1 MLMEQWAHRFFELS
15 TELFAVLGSQ
25 GRILEAN
32 PAWNVTVGWS
42 PTELRL
48 EGYRGF
54 IHPEDLAQ
62 VDSRLESL
70 ARRMGTTRFSCR
82 WRCRD
87 GTWAWLVWSVA
98 CSAVGGPLYCTV
110 RRLESPPA
118 LEPGP
123 TTSEPGGPLPPW
135 AMSDSLPLGLYVV
148 EVRTGA
154 VLYANRRFCQLWGIE
169 SLESAIRKGQV
180 THEDVLGHCLRA
192 GEAAS
197 VLRLVSP
204 TEADTPPPL
213 HADEAQLTNGRTLR
227 RLSTPMGASGDE
239 SRYRLFA
246 FEDVTERKRTEE
258 ALHRS
263 EESFRKLIETAP
275 EVIFVHRDQRFVY
288 VNPTLLRALRY
299 EHASE
304 LIGRS
309 IWTIVHPDDLDMVR
323 QRVHAV
329 VARGELAPL
338 REIRYLRRDGT
349 WFDAESAGLPV
360 DFDGVGAVVVM
371 ARDITERK
379 RMQAQL
385 LQSDRMVLA
394 GTLAAG
400 VGHEINN
407 PLTYVMAN
415 LESALD
421 AMHRLGGE
429 LGRMLPDGALAP
441 SWSMTL
447 KDTVELLK
455 EAHEGAT
462 RVRNIVRDLKYI
474 SRQDEER
481 RELLDV
487 RESLEFSLKLA
498 SSELRPRAQVIKKYE
513 DVPLVHADASRLG
526 QVFLNL
532 VVNAA
537 QAIPEGDPTNQHVT
551 LWVRPGPH
559 GGVAVDV
566 SDSGSGM
573 PPSVLARIFDPFF
586 TTKAVG
592 SGTGLGLSI
601 CHGIMR
607 GLGGDITVRSEP
619 GHGTTF
625 TVLLP
630 PAPADAAPR
639 EVPVLLPP
647 SSERAGRMLVIDDEP
662 AVGRSLARIIG
673 KRHQVTVV
681 SSGEEALAKLD
692 SGAPFDAIFCDLMM
706 PGITGMDVYERV
718 REREPGLSLRF
729 IFITGGSYTARA
741 RQFLERIPNPRIEK
755 PFDAQMI
762 QQLVGE
768 VLAVGVDGDVSG
780 LE

>member
-1 MLMEQWAHRFFELS
+1 MLMESWAHRFFELS
-15 TELFAVLGSQ
+15 TELFVVLGAH

-32 PAWNVTVGWS
+32 PAWETTVGWA
-42 PTELRL
+42 PADLQH
-48 EGYRGF
+48 EGYRSF
-54 IHPEDLAQ
+54 IHPEDLAT
-62 VDSRLESL
+62 VEARLEAL
-70 ARRMGTTRFSCR
+70 LRVPGDTRLSFR

-87 GTWAWLVWSVA
+87 GTWAWLAWSVTGT
-98 CSAVGGPLYCTV
+98 SVGGPLCCTG
-110 RRLESPPA
+110 RRMESAPVLDKLRA
-118 LEPGP
+118 GGDVVEP
-123 TTSEPGGPLPPW
+123 LMPPW

-148 EVRTGA
+148 DVRTGT

-169 SLESAIRKGQV
+169 AMEESLRRG
-180 THEDVLGHCLRA
+180 VLSHGEVLEACLGA
-192 GEAAS
+192 GEAAHF
-197 VLRLVSP
+197 LRLHP
-204 TEADTPPPL
+204 RDEDGLPPQG
-213 HADEAQLTNGRTLR
+213 DEAVLASGRTLR
-227 RLSTPMGASGDE
+227 RLSTPMGTRGDAS
-239 SRYRLFA
+239 RFRLFA

-263 EESFRKLIETAP
+263 EQSFRKLIEAAP
-275 EVIFVHRDQRFVY
+275 EVIFVHREQRFIY
-288 VNPTLLRALRY
+288 VNPTMLKTLRY

-309 IWTIVHPDDLDMVR
+309 IWSIVHPDDLDLVR

-407 PLTYVMAN
+407 PLTYVLAN
-415 LESALD
+415 LDSAMESI
-421 AMHRLGGE
+421 HRLGGE
-429 LGRMLPDGALAP
+429 LGRTLPDGVIAP
-441 SWSMTL
+441 NWSVSL
-447 KDTVELLK
+447 KETGDLLR

-474 SRQDEER
+474 SRQEEER

-498 SSELRPRAQVIKKYE
+498 SSELKPRAHVLKQYE
-513 DVPLVHADASRLG
+513 PVPPVYADASRLG

-537 QAIPEGDPTNQHVT
+537 QAIPEGDPARHRVT
-551 LWVRPGPH
+551 LWVRPTPE

-566 SDSGSGM
+566 SDTGAGM
-573 PPSVLARIFDPFF
+573 HPSIMARIFDPFF
-586 TTKAVG
+586 TTKSVG
-592 SGTGLGLSI
+592 VGTGLGLSI
-601 CHGIMR
+601 CHGIIR

-619 GHGTTF
+619 GQGTTF
-625 TVLLP
+625 TVTLP
-630 PAPADAAPR
+630 PAPPDAPVREAPPA
-639 EVPVLLPP
+639 PVP
-647 SSERAGRMLVIDDEP
+647 SSERSGRMLVIDDEP

-673 KRHQVTVV
+673 KRHHVTVV
-681 SSGEEALAKLD
+681 SSGEEALVKLA
-692 SGAPFDAIFCDLMM
+692 SGAEFDAIFCDLMM
-706 PGITGMDVYERV
+706 PGVTGMDVYERV

-741 RQFLERIPNPRIEK
+741 RQFLERVPNPRIEK

-768 VLAVGVDGDVSG
+768 VLAVESTDTPPA
-780 LE
+780 

>member
-1 MLMEQWAHRFFELS
+1 MEQWAHRFFELS
-15 TELFAVLGSQ
+15 TELFVVLGAQ
-25 GRILEAN
+25 GRVLEAN
-32 PAWNVTVGWS
+32 PAWTVTMGWS

-48 EGYRGF
+48 KGYRGF
-54 IHPEDLAQ
+54 VHPEDLESVEA
-62 VDSRLESL
+62 RLEL
-70 ARRMGTTRFSCR
+70 LTRTPGTTRFSCR
-82 WRCRD
+82 WRRRD
-87 GTWAWLVWSVA
+87 GTWAWLIWSA
-98 CSAVGGPLYCTV
+98 ASAAEGGPLYCTV
-110 RRLESPPA
+110 RRMESPPA
-118 LEPGP
+118 LERVEAARGTDESGAVPSW
-123 TTSEPGGPLPPW
+123 TL
-135 AMSDSLPLGLYVV
+135 SDGLPLGLYVV
-148 EVRTGA
+148 EVSSGT
-154 VLYANRRFCQLWGIE
+154 VLYANHRFCQLWGIE
-169 SLESAIRKGQV
+169 PLEGAIRKGQV
-180 THEDVLGHCLRA
+180 SHEDVVDHCLHS
-192 GEAAS
+192 GEAANF
-197 VLRLVSP
+197 LRLSP
-204 TEADTPPPL
+204 CAGLDGVPL
-213 HADEAQLTNGRTLR
+213 HGDEAVLASGRTLR
-227 RLSTPMGASGDE
+227 RLCSTMGASGDA

-263 EESFRKLIETAP
+263 EQSFRKLIETAP
-275 EVIFVHRDQRFVY
+275 EAIFVHREQRFIY

-299 EHASE
+299 EHAGE
-304 LIGRS
+304 LIGRP
-309 IWTIVHPDDLDMVR
+309 IWTIVHPDDLDVVR

-329 VARGELAPL
+329 VALGEFAPL
-338 REIRYLRRDGT
+338 REIRYMRRDGT

-360 DFDGVGAVVVM
+360 DFDGERAVVVM

-415 LESALD
+415 LESSMET
-421 AMHRLGGE
+421 MHRLGGE

-441 SWSMTL
+441 NWSLTL

-498 SSELRPRAQVIKKYE
+498 SSELKPRAQVIKRYE
-513 DVPLVHADASRLG
+513 DVPHVHADASRLG

-537 QAIPEGDPTNQHVT
+537 QAIPEGDPNNQHVT
-551 LWVRPGPH
+551 LWVRPGND

-566 SDSGSGM
+566 SDTGSGM
-573 PPSVLARIFDPFF
+573 PSNVLARIFDPFF

-592 SGTGLGLSI
+592 AGTGLGLSI
-601 CHGIMR
+601 CHGIIR
-607 GLGGDITVRSEP
+607 GLGGEITVRSEP
-619 GHGTTF
+619 GRGTTF
-625 TVLLP
+625 TVRLP
-630 PAPADAAPR
+630 PAPADAMPR
-639 EVPVLLPP
+639 EAPPMPAP
-647 SSERAGRMLVIDDEP
+647 SSERSGRLLVIDDEP

-681 SSGEEALAKLD
+681 GSGEEALTKLN
-692 SGAPFDAIFCDLMM
+692 SGGPFDAIFCDLMM
-706 PGITGMDVYERV
+706 PGITGMDVYEKV

-729 IFITGGSYTARA
+729 IFITGGSYTTRA

-768 VLAVGVDGDVSG
+768 VLAT
-780 LE
+780 ET

>member
-15 TELFAVLGSQ
+15 TELFVVLGAQ

-48 EGYRGF
+48 EGARGF
-54 IHPEDLAQ
+54 IHPEDLSA
-62 VDSRLESL
+62 VEARLESL
-70 ARRMGTTRFSCR
+70 ARTTGTMRFSCR

-87 GTWAWLVWSVA
+87 GTWAWLVWSAA
-98 CSAVGGPLYCTV
+98 CSAAGGPLYCTV

-118 LEPGP
+118 LDKERGAVAEATGP
-123 TTSEPGGPLPPW
+123 VPPW

-148 EVRTGA
+148 EVRSGT
-154 VLYANRRFCQLWGIE
+154 VLYANHRFCQLWGIE
-169 SLESAIRKGQV
+169 SLEGAMRKGQV
-180 THEDVLGHCLRA
+180 SHEDVLGHCLRA
-192 GEAAS
+192 GEAAAF
-197 VLRLVSP
+197 LRLNP
-204 TEADTPPPL
+204 TTTESDAPPPL
-213 HADEAQLTNGRTLR
+213 HGDEAVLANGRMLR

-263 EESFRKLIETAP
+263 EQSFRKLIETAP
-275 EVIFVHRDQRFVY
+275 EAIFVHRDQRFIY

-299 EHASE
+299 DHASE
-304 LIGRS
+304 LMGRP
-309 IWTIVHPDDLDMVR
+309 IWTIVHPDDLDVVR

-338 REIRYLRRDGT
+338 REIRYMRRDGT

-415 LESALD
+415 LESA
-421 AMHRLGGE
+421 MESMVRLGGE

-441 SWSMTL
+441 SWSVSL
-447 KDTVELLK
+447 KDTGELLK
-455 EAHEGAT
+455 EALEGAT

-474 SRQDEER
+474 SRQEEER

-498 SSELRPRAQVIKKYE
+498 SSELKPRAQIVKRYE

-537 QAIPEGDPTNQHVT
+537 QAIPEGDPANQQVT
-551 LWVRPGPH
+551 LWVRPGVN

-566 SDSGSGM
+566 SDTGSGM

-601 CHGIMR
+601 CHGIIQ
-607 GLGGDITVRSEP
+607 GLGGEITVRSEP
-619 GHGTTF
+619 GRGTTF
-625 TVLLP
+625 TVQLP
-630 PAPADAAPR
+630 PAPADATPR
-639 EVPVLLPP
+639 EVPSVAAP
-647 SSERAGRMLVIDDEP
+647 SSERSGRLLVIDDEP

-681 SSGEEALAKLD
+681 GSGEEALTKLT
-692 SGAPFDAIFCDLMM
+692 SGGPFDAIFCDLMM

-729 IFITGGSYTARA
+729 IFITGGSYTTRA

-762 QQLVGE
+762 QQIVGE
-768 VLAVGVDGDVSG
+768 VLAVDA
-780 LE
+780 

>member
-1 MLMEQWAHRFFELS
+1 MELWAHRFFELS
-15 TELFAVLGSQ
+15 TEMFVVLGSH

-32 PAWNVTVGWS
+32 PAWGATVGWT
-42 PTELRL
+42 PVELKG
-48 EGYRGF
+48 EGYRSF
-54 IHPEDLAQ
+54 IHPEDLAT
-62 VDSRLESL
+62 VDARLEAL
-70 ARRMGTTRFSCR
+70 LHAPGNTRLSFR

-87 GTWAWLVWSVA
+87 GTWAWLAWSVA
-98 CSAVGGPLYCTV
+98 GSAVGGPLYCTA
-110 RRLESPPA
+110 RRMESTPVQEKLRTNA
-118 LEPGP
+118 EATESLD
-123 TTSEPGGPLPPW
+123 PPW

-148 EVRTGA
+148 DVRTGT

-169 SLESAIRKGQV
+169 SLEESLRRGV
-180 THEDVLGHCLRA
+180 LSHEEVLRQCLRA
-192 GEAAS
+192 GEAAQF
-197 VLRLVSP
+197 LRLHP
-204 TEADTPPPL
+204 LTGDAPPPL
-213 HADEAQLTNGRTLR
+213 HGDEAVLANGRTLR
-227 RLSTPMGASGDE
+227 RLSTPMGTRGDE
-239 SRYRLFA
+239 SRFRLFA

-263 EESFRKLIETAP
+263 EQSFRKLIEAAP
-275 EVIFVHRDQRFVY
+275 EVIFVHRDQRFIY
-288 VNPTLLRALRY
+288 VNPTLLKALRY
-299 EHASE
+299 DHASE
-304 LIGRS
+304 LIGRP
-309 IWTIVHPDDLDMVR
+309 IWSIVHPDDLDMVR

-338 REIRYLRRDGT
+338 REIRYMRRDGT

-407 PLTYVMAN
+407 PLTYVLAN
-415 LESALD
+415 LDSAMESI
-421 AMHRLGGE
+421 HRLGGE
-429 LGRMLPDGALAP
+429 LGRTLPDGDIAP
-441 SWSMTL
+441 NWSMSL
-447 KDTVELLK
+447 KDTVDLLR

-474 SRQDEER
+474 SRQEEER

-498 SSELRPRAQVIKKYE
+498 SSEMKPRAQVIKQYE
-513 DVPLVHADASRLG
+513 SVPPVYADASRLG

-537 QAIPEGDPTNQHVT
+537 QAIPEGDPARHRVT
-551 LWVRPGPH
+551 LWVRPTPA

-566 SDSGSGM
+566 SDTGSGM
-573 PPSVLARIFDPFF
+573 PPSVMARIFDPFF

-592 SGTGLGLSI
+592 AGTGLGLSI
-601 CHGIMR
+601 CHGIIK
-607 GLGGDITVRSEP
+607 GLGGDITVNSEP
-619 GHGTTF
+619 GQGTTF
-625 TVLLP
+625 TVTLP
-630 PAPADAAPR
+630 PAPPNAPVR
-639 EVPVLLPP
+639 EVPAAPLP
-647 SSERAGRMLVIDDEP
+647 SSERSGRMLVIDDEP

-673 KRHQVTVV
+673 KRHHVTVV
-681 SSGEEALAKLD
+681 GSGEEALLKLA
-692 SGAPFDAIFCDLMM
+692 SGAEFDAIFCDLMM

-718 REREPGLSLRF
+718 REREPGLGLRF

-741 RQFLERIPNPRIEK
+741 RQFLERVPNPRIEK

-762 QQLVGE
+762 QQIVGE
-768 VLAVGVDGDVSG
+768 VLAVESTDMPPA
-780 LE
+780 